1 MNEKA
6 YYESVNTKNELK
18 LRELQK
24 ELPPFC
30 REFFIGMKASVS
42 SRTLLAYVYFL
53 ILYIRIIPFV
63 RKSR

>member
-24 ELPPFC
+24 ELPPSA
-30 REFFIGMKASVS
+30 ES
-42 SRTLLAYVYFL
+42 FL
-53 ILYIRIIPFV
+53 
-63 RKSR
+63 SE

>member
-30 REFFIGMKASVS
+30 REFFIGM
-42 SRTLLAYVYFL
+42 RRLFRPGPYWLMHM
-53 ILYIRIIPFV
+53 I
-63 RKSR
+63 

>member
-30 REFFIGMKASVS
+30 PRVFYRNEGVCFVPDPIG
-42 SRTLLAYVYFL
+42 LC
-53 ILYIRIIPFV
+53 I
-63 RKSR
+63 

>member
-30 REFFIGMKASVS
+30 FVPDPIG
-42 SRTLLAYVYFL
+42 LC
-53 ILYIRIIPFV
+53 I
-63 RKSR
+63 

>member
-18 LRELQK
+18 LRE
-24 ELPPFC
+24 
-30 REFFIGMKASVS
+30 
-42 SRTLLAYVYFL
+42 VYFL

>member
-24 ELPPFC
+24 ELPPILPRVFYWNEGVC
-30 REFFIGMKASVS
+30 FVPDPIG
-42 SRTLLAYVYFL
+42 LC
-53 ILYIRIIPFV
+53 I
-63 RKSR
+63 